1 MSKKKRLFGI
11 LLALPP
17 LLLGLLYG
25 GGYIAQFMRNYHE
38 WEAAGG
44 TPGNG
49 TSPTVPSFAVSEC
62 LRAIFTMPYG
72 IVGILICVG
81 ALVLLIVMVM
91 RMGYSETGEY
101 DKDRNFIYSKKGT
114 YGTSGFMSEK
124 EAEEIFDLRTSLK
137 NHNGT
142 IFGLL
147 NGRYVCMPEES
158 MLNKN
163 VAVYGASGSM
173 KTRAYCINRIL
184 QATVPNK
191 DGKMESLII
200 CDPKSELYEK
210 TSELLRKTHTVKVF
224 NLVCPENSDSWNCL
238 AEIEGDELMA
248 QRFCDVIIKN
258 TGSERG
264 DHFWDSAEMNLLKA
278 LVLYV
283 EQGYP
288 PERKNI
294 GQVYRLLTHC
304 DEKELNS
311 LFNMLPSSHPAKAPY
326 AIFQQASDTVRS
338 GVIIGLGSR
347 LQVFQNRSICNMTAF
362 DEIDM
367 ELPGQQPCAYF
378 CITSDQDSTF
388 DFLSSLFLSFVFIKL
403 VRYADKNCEGGK
415 LPIPVHVL
423 GEELTACGVIPDLSR
438 KISVIRSRNI
448 SMSCVFQNLAGLQNR
463 YPLNQWQEILGNS
476 DVQLFL
482 GCVDELTAK
491 YISDRSGEVSVHV
504 QSKAKQLGTWR
515 ISNYTPEYRETSGV
529 GKRKL
534 LTMDE
539 VLRLPISKALIIIRG
554 RKLKHSDNGD
564 TQIETPEA
572 GAQFKIWLKSSGSYE
587 AADETERDLI
597 TIDEHG
603 FGVSK
608 DLPYGTYIVE
618 QISGKEGAELLPAF
632 EVYIKTHADI
642 YSYIINNAPITALI
656 DVVKKDATTGKVIPA
671 AGIGFKIRDLQSGE
685 FITQRINYPTPV
697 DIDVFYTDNTGRLR
711 LPEPL
716 GYGEYE
722 LIEQT
727 VGGAEGYVLDST
739 PVKFKV
745 DGSAEVVVVEKYN
758 QPQMGTIT
766 ILKRGE
772 VFATVT
778 EQDGIYTPHYEV
790 QGLAGAVFGVYAV
803 EDTYTLD
810 GTKRYSAGDKVAT
823 LTTAADGTAI
833 SEPLFLG
840 KFELR
845 EEKAPYGM
853 VLLKEPVQTEL
864 TYAGEQVKITTVSET
879 AVNERQKVVISLL
892 KKLESDNTYGVG
904 LGEEYKNIR
913 FGLYAAEPLT
923 AADGTEI
930 PQDGLLEIV
939 GIDENGL
946 AVFTADVPAGAK
958 LYVKE
963 VATDAHYLLSD
974 AIYPVAFDYEDVSV
988 AFVQLVINNGEV
1000 IENTIIRGSI
1010 HGLKVDEDNTPVAGA
1025 VFGLFKANETE
1036 FTEENALATAT
1047 PGEDGVFT
1055 FENIP
1060 YGDWIVRE
1068 LSCPAHLVLSEE
1080 SYKVTVSEK
1089 DQIIEIT
1096 VVNKFLTG
1104 KVQVRKVSSKDHD
1117 KLLSGAEFVLYL
1129 DVNGNKAYDPD
1140 IDTLYGELSE
1150 ADTGVY
1156 ELSGLKHG
1164 GYLLLETKAPDGFTK
1179 DDRYFYFPIQKDGET
1194 VIVENEIGV
1203 GFTNEPIP
1211 TPTPKYPDS
1220 PQTGDNSKLWL
1231 WILLASGSLTVLITV
1246 SIVSRKKR
1254 KAL

>member
-283 EQGYP
+283 EQGYL

-347 LQVFQNRSICNMTAF
+347 LQVFQNKSICNMTAF

-463 YPLNQWQEILGNS
+463 YPLNQWQEILGACDS
-476 DVQLFL
+476 TVFL
-482 GCVDELTAK
+482 GCTDMLTAE
-491 YISDRSGEVSVHV
+491 YFSDRIGTASVEVE
-504 QSKAKQLGTWR
+504 GTMR
-515 ISNYTPEYRETSGV
+515 ELNTMHITNYTPRF
-529 GKRKL
+529 RKTNSLGRRQL
-534 LTMDE
+534 LTPDE
-539 VLRLPISKALIIIRG
+539 VLRLPPDQVLIFIRG
-554 RKLKHSDNGD
+554 QKVMRAKRYDYSLHPDYKKLKSRKAILHEPD
-564 TQIETPEA
+564 
-572 GAQFKIWLKSSGSYE
+572 WKSSQASSVSATGPSPSSSMATPVEKGSGNRQKKPP
-587 AADETERDLI
+587 AKPARNTER
-597 TIDEHG
+597 
-603 FGVSK
+603 
-608 DLPYGTYIVE
+608 
-618 QISGKEGAELLPAF
+618 
-632 EVYIKTHADI
+632 
-642 YSYIINNAPITALI
+642 
-656 DVVKKDATTGKVIPA
+656 
-671 AGIGFKIRDLQSGE
+671 
-685 FITQRINYPTPV
+685 
-697 DIDVFYTDNTGRLR
+697 
-711 LPEPL
+711 
-716 GYGEYE
+716 
-722 LIEQT
+722 
-727 VGGAEGYVLDST
+727 
-739 PVKFKV
+739 
-745 DGSAEVVVVEKYN
+745 EVVN
-758 QPQMGTIT
+758 
-766 ILKRGE
+766 
-772 VFATVT
+772 
-778 EQDGIYTPHYEV
+778 
-790 QGLAGAVFGVYAV
+790 
-803 EDTYTLD
+803 
-810 GTKRYSAGDKVAT
+810 
-823 LTTAADGTAI
+823 AD
-833 SEPLFLG
+833 
-840 KFELR
+840 
-845 EEKAPYGM
+845 
-853 VLLKEPVQTEL
+853 
-864 TYAGEQVKITTVSET
+864 
-879 AVNERQKVVISLL
+879 
-892 KKLESDNTYGVG
+892 
-904 LGEEYKNIR
+904 
-913 FGLYAAEPLT
+913 
-923 AADGTEI
+923 
-930 PQDGLLEIV
+930 
-939 GIDENGL
+939 
-946 AVFTADVPAGAK
+946 
-958 LYVKE
+958 
-963 VATDAHYLLSD
+963 
-974 AIYPVAFDYEDVSV
+974 
-988 AFVQLVINNGEV
+988 
-1000 IENTIIRGSI
+1000 
-1010 HGLKVDEDNTPVAGA
+1010 
-1025 VFGLFKANETE
+1025 
-1036 FTEENALATAT
+1036 
-1047 PGEDGVFT
+1047 
-1055 FENIP
+1055 
-1060 YGDWIVRE
+1060 
-1068 LSCPAHLVLSEE
+1068 
-1080 SYKVTVSEK
+1080 
-1089 DQIIEIT
+1089 
-1096 VVNKFLTG
+1096 
-1104 KVQVRKVSSKDHD
+1104 
-1117 KLLSGAEFVLYL
+1117 
-1129 DVNGNKAYDPD
+1129 D
-1140 IDTLYGELSE
+1140 I
-1150 ADTGVY
+1150 
-1156 ELSGLKHG
+1156 
-1164 GYLLLETKAPDGFTK
+1164 F
-1179 DDRYFYFPIQKDGET
+1179 
-1194 VIVENEIGV
+1194 
-1203 GFTNEPIP
+1203 
-1211 TPTPKYPDS
+1211 
-1220 PQTGDNSKLWL
+1220 
-1231 WILLASGSLTVLITV
+1231 
-1246 SIVSRKKR
+1246 
-1254 KAL
+1254 